1 MFQRSSAVPLY
12 HQLKQLLSERIEQG
26 EYKPGD
32 LIPGEHELQQAY
44 KLSRTTVRQA
54 LQELERAGYVTRH
67 RGRGT
72 FVTRS
77 HATRSHAVH
86 HLDPTARLGD
96 HLRAQGVQPGWRV
109 LSADLQTAPLPVA
122 ERLRLAPG
130 ARVFCSR
137 RLRLAD
143 DQPIGYL
150 VAYVP
155 AGLAGGLDHDLL
167 GVGGSRDYLR
177 AHGVLR
183 GSQAERTLEAA
194 AADHDEASVL
204 SLTTGAPVL
213 KIHRLTVGADGRP
226 LEDFCGTYRGDRFR
240 YRVGPIRES

>member
-1 MFQRSSAVPLY
+1 MFQRTSAVPLY
-12 HQLKQLLSERIEQG
+12 HQLKQLLCERIERG

-32 LIPGEHELQQAY
+32 LIPGEHDLQEAF

-72 FVTRS
+72 FVT
-77 HATRSHAVH
+77 H
-86 HLDPTARLGD
+86 HRIHSPDPVAPLAD
-96 HLRAQGVQPGWRV
+96 HLRAQGLHPGWRV
-109 LSADLQTAPLPVA
+109 LSADIQVAPLSVA

-155 AGLAGGLDHDLL
+155 AALAGVIKHDQL
-167 GVGGSRDYLR
+167 GAGGSRDYLR
-177 AHGVLR
+177 GGDLLR
-183 GSQAERTLEAA
+183 GSQSERTLEAA
-194 AADHDEASVL
+194 AADLDEASIL
-204 SLTTGAPVL
+204 SLTTGSPVL
-213 KIHRLTVGADGRP
+213 KIHRRTVGPDGRP
-226 LEDFCGTYRGDRFR
+226 VEDCCGTYRGDRFR
-240 YRVGPIRES
+240 YRVGWARDST

>member
-1 MFQRSSAVPLY
+1 MFQRNAAVPLY
-12 HQLKQLLSERIEQG
+12 HQLKQLLCERIERG

-32 LIPGEHELQQAY
+32 LIPGEHDLQQAFQ
-44 KLSRTTVRQA
+44 LSRTTVRQA

-72 FVTRS
+72 FVTRN
-77 HATRSHAVH
+77 RAVH
-86 HLDPTARLGD
+86 NLDPAARLGE
-96 HLRAQGVQPGWRV
+96 HLKAQGIRPGWRV
-109 LSADLQTAPLPVA
+109 LSAGVQVAPLPVA

-143 DQPIGYL
+143 DLPLGYL

-155 AGLAGGLDHDLL
+155 VGLVGDLDHGLL

-177 AHGVLR
+177 ARGALR
-183 GSQAERTLEAA
+183 GSQAERSLEAA
-194 AADHDEASVL
+194 AADHDEAGSL
-204 SLTTGAPVL
+204 SLTPGSPVL
-213 KIHRLTVGADGRP
+213 KIHRLTVGVDGRP
-226 LEDFCGTYRGDRFR
+226 LEDCCGTYRGDRFR
-240 YRVGPIRES
+240 YHIGWAREAP